1 MQSKTF
7 TIWRRKSFKY
17 VIPCR
22 LRENGCSSLIVNE
35 LFTLETFLV
44 RELPKNTF
52 RGAILV
58 PVLTFIIWGGLLY
71 ECFEENRKSHT
82 KGSERSYWILV
93 KVVVQSS
100 C

>member
-7 TIWRRKSFKY
+7 TVWRRKSFKY

-22 LRENGCSSLIVNE
+22 LGENGCSSLIVNE

-52 RGAILV
+52 RGKYWYQ
-58 PVLTFIIWGGLLY
+58 LTFIIWGGLLH
-71 ECFEENRKSHT
+71 ESFEENRKSHT